1 MSASAALE
9 QAAPSFLK
17 VKTSCCSL
25 NASLL
30 SFKRLWSRCAQASQ
44 QEGEITKSNV
54 AVAIVG
60 KDQPF
65 TMLQGDALQPFV
77 AQMEADQ
84 PAEGGGDGGGGGDA
98 GGAAG
103 DGAAEAGDGAAPME
117 A

>member
-1 MSASAALE
+1 MRV
-9 QAAPSFLK
+9 Q
-17 VKTSCCSL
+17 
-25 NASLL
+25 
-30 SFKRLWSRCAQASQ
+30 RLRVRCVQASQ

-84 PAEGGGDGGGGGDA
+84 PAEGGDGGDGGGGGGA